1 MKNTFLLTALVTFMA
16 VLAFMSFKEEKV
28 TLASQKQLIDD
39 LVAENVDIFRADK
52 EAECRERALQLAM
65 LEADKEIITAKTAT
79 PKPRGVQSTAI
90 SKPTSPKPTPP
101 PTTTYTPP
109 PPPTTTTTDTYTPP
123 PTTTYTPP
131 PTTTYT
137 PPPTTTTTTTIPATT
152 TTTTTTTITTPTK
165 PKLGKGR
172 ATTAPTTGTGTT
184 TGTTD
189 GTGTTRKKPRLGKGK
204 RGGNN

>member
-79 PKPRGVQSTAI
+79 PKPRGTQSTAI
-90 SKPTSPKPTPP
+90 TKPTSPKPTPP
-101 PTTTYTPP
+101 PPVPPPAPTTTTTTTSGTYTPPTTTTYTPP
-109 PPPTTTTTDTYTPP
+109 PPPP
-123 PTTTYTPP
+123 PTYI
-131 PTTTYT
+131 
-137 PPPTTTTTTTIPATT
+137 PPTTTTTTTVPT

-172 ATTAPTTGTGTT
+172 ATTTPTTGTGTT